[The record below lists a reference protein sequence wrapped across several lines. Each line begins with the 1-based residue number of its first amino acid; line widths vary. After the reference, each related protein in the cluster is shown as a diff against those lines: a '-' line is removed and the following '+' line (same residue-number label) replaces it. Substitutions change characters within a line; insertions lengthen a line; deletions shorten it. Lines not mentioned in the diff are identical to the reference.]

1 MTIDGTSIAG
11 IGWTPYSRNSGV
23 SVEQLA
29 VDAVRA
35 AADDAGLDVRDI
47 DGLVTYG
54 LCDTAYSGVVGTSL
68 GLKELGYFSD
78 HTAGGNVAC
87 SVVIEAAMAVAT
99 GRAKHVAVYRA
110 LNGASGM
117 RYGGASWS
125 QMMSTTS
132 LFSDA
137 EGQFLDTCGLTMPAQ
152 HYAMLARRH
161 MIKYGT
167 DHRDF
172 AAVAITC
179 RNHAVL
185 NERAQMRKPLTLA
198 GYEASPWI
206 ADPFRLLD
214 CCVQTDGG
222 CALIVTSAERARD
235 LRKQPV
241 RIRAGAS
248 SNHAARG
255 VMWTNFGEDHS
266 RCYASRIADRLFAE
280 AGIARGDI
288 DFAELYDCFTYSV
301 LVQLEDFGF
310 CRKGESGAFFREGH
324 ADLAGALPVNTHGGL
339 LSEGYIHG
347 LNSVTEA
354 VVQLRGEATG
364 RQVKDAE
371 FGLVT
376 AGGAAHSGSAL
387 ILGVN

>member
-1 MTIDGTSIAG
+1 MIDGASIVG
-11 IGWTPYSRNSGV
+11 VGWTPYSRHSGV
-23 SVEQLA
+23 TVEQLA
-29 VDAVRA
+29 VEAVRA
-35 AADDAGLDVRDI
+35 AADDAGLDVQDI

-99 GRAKHVAVYRA
+99 GQAKHVAVYRA

-137 EGQFLDTCGLTMPAQ
+137 ESQFLDTCGLTMPAQ

-179 RNHAVL
+179 RNHAAL
-185 NERAQMRKPLTLA
+185 NDRAQMRKPLSLA
-198 GYEASPWI
+198 DYEASPWI

-222 CALIVTSAERARD
+222 CALIVTSADQARD
-235 LRKQPV
+235 LRKRPV

-248 SNHAARG
+248 TNQAARG
-255 VMWTNFGEDHS
+255 VMWTNFSEDHS
-266 RCYASRIADRLFAE
+266 RCYADRLADRLFAQ
-280 AGIARGDI
+280 AGITRGDI

-310 CRKGESGAFFREGH
+310 CQKGEAGAFFRDGH
-324 ADLAGALPVNTHGGL
+324 ADLAGTLPVNTHGGL

-354 VVQLRGEATG
+354 VIQLRGEAG
-364 RQVKDAE
+364 RRQVKDAE

-376 AGGAAHSGSAL
+376 AGGAAYSGSAL
-387 ILGVN
+387 ILGT